1 MRDRVEG
8 LVFLEGGMQVS
19 GSEDFGQVSGTE
31 KEGIFGGRDV
41 GFCWFPAGLGGNA
54 GFVLCVEW
62 RDVLQEAWVR
72 FGGQFRMT
80 SEEFSSLFAVKG
92 RGRKKLFFC
101 EWSWGNYGF
110 SPVGDHTLERSFSGM
125 LLVCLFFFLSLPL
138 WF

>member
-1 MRDRVEG
+1 M
-8 LVFLEGGMQVS
+8 S

-62 RDVLQEAWVR
+62 RGVLQEAWVR
-72 FGGQFRMT
+72 FGGRFRMI

-92 RGRKKLFFC
+92 RGRKKLVFC
-101 EWSWGNYGF
+101 EWSWGNSWF
-110 SPVGDHTLERSFSGM
+110 SLVGDHTPKRSWLRDASGPR
-125 LLVCLFFFLSLPL
+125 FFFLSPPL
-138 WF
+138 WLY